1 MLCCEIQNAY
11 FTKVFPFVIT
21 IIWIHFHVVIG
32 PGKRIQDNDFM
43 LWPLYFTTRL
53 LSQELSITI
62 AFDRESDLV
71 SFANRSSRPLRL
83 RDFKKD
89 TYTPKSS
96 LQFTRYKKLMT
107 NRIFKW
113 CFDGV
118 TWSSNSRKRKVGV
131 PGCSFLTTQEYLC
144 SCEASTVGL
153 QLKP

>member
-1 MLCCEIQNAY
+1 MHTYILCCEIQNAY
-11 FTKVFPFVIT
+11 FTIVFTFVIT
-21 IIWIHFHVVIG
+21 IIWIHFHDFIG
-32 PGKRIQDNDFM
+32 PGKSNYSRQRFHFVATVFYNALTFPETQHYDRV
-43 LWPLYFTTRL
+43 WPRK
-53 LSQELSITI
+53 
-62 AFDRESDLV
+62 
-71 SFANRSSRPLRL
+71 RSSSPLRL

-96 LQFTRYKKLMT
+96 LQISRYKKLMI

-118 TWSSNSRKRKVGV
+118 TWLSNSRKRKVGV
-131 PGCSFLTTQEYLC
+131 PGCSCLTTQEYLC